1 MGKNK
6 FAADDGGMEIL
17 MKRESGVLLHIS
29 SLPGK
34 YGCGSFGD
42 GARAFVDV
50 LAEGGFTYW
59 QTLPFCV
66 PDSYFS
72 PYSSASAFSGNPYF
86 VDLGILYENGLL
98 TKTEILLSEERS
110 PYVCEFS
117 RLTRE
122 RMPLLFRAAER
133 ALKDSDIAS
142 AVDAFMLENPRVAEF
157 CRFMAMREANGNRP
171 WHDWTIDVSDAKT
184 EAGWRFIEYEFFR
197 QWADI
202 KEYANGK
209 GIKIIGD
216 IPFYVSLDS
225 SDVWG
230 SREQFLL
237 DSDGRPEWVAGV
249 PPDYFSEDGQL
260 WGNPLYNW
268 DYMKNDGYSFWRERM
283 QFMLT
288 LFDGV
293 RIDHFRAIESYYSIP
308 GEAISAK
315 NGEWRPGPR
324 MELIDVIKETAKEKL
339 IIAEDLGDITDE
351 VRDMLEESGFPGM
364 RVMQFGFLDD
374 SDSLHRPHNYVEN
387 CVAYTGTHDNNT
399 LLGSIWEM
407 PPERRADLFD
417 YCGCP
422 EDWSAACLD
431 VIRSVM
437 ASKASIVILPIQ
449 DILGYGADTR
459 MNKPGV
465 ADDNWNYRITSDQLR
480 LVDTGFY
487 RRINHIYGRLPK

>member
-1 MGKNK
+1 
-6 FAADDGGMEIL
+6 
-17 MKRESGVLLHIS
+17 MKRESGILLHIS

-34 YGCGSFGD
+34 YGCGSFGK
-42 GARAFVDV
+42 GARAFVDALV
-50 LAEGGFTYW
+50 EGGFTYW

-66 PDSYFS
+66 PDSFFS

-86 VDLGILYENGLL
+86 IDLDILFENGLI
-98 TKTEILLSEERS
+98 TKTELTLAEEKT
-110 PYVCEFS
+110 PYACEFD
-117 RLTRE
+117 RLSKE
-122 RMPLLFRAAER
+122 RTALLFRAAAR
-133 ALKDSDIAS
+133 ALKNEQIAHEIDS
-142 AVDAFMLENPRVAEF
+142 FMAENPRVSEF
-157 CRFMAMREANGNRP
+157 CRFMALREANGDTM
-171 WHDWTIDVSDAKT
+171 WHDWKTNVPNTET
-184 EAGWRFIEYEFFR
+184 EASWRFIEYEFFR
-197 QWADI
+197 QWALV
-202 KEYANGK
+202 KAYANEK

-260 WGNPLYNW
+260 WGNPLYDW
-268 DYMKNDGYSFWRERM
+268 AHMKKDGYAFWHERIS
-283 QFMLT
+283 FMLT

-293 RIDHFRAIESYYSIP
+293 RIDHFRAIESYYAIP
-308 GEAISAK
+308 GDAVTAK
-315 NGEWRPGPR
+315 NGKWRKGPG
-324 MELIDVIKETAKEKL
+324 MELINVIKEVAGDKI

-351 VRDMLEESGFPGM
+351 VRALLDESGFPGM

-374 SDSLHRPHNYVEN
+374 GDSLHRPHNYVEN

-422 EDWSAACLD
+422 NDWSAACVD

-437 ASKASIVILPIQ
+437 ASKAAIVILPMQ

-465 ADDNWNYRITSDQLR
+465 TDDNWNYRVTFDQLAS
-480 LVDTGFY
+480 VNKAFY
-487 RRINHIYGRLPK
+487 RRLNKLYGRY

>member
-1 MGKNK
+1 
-6 FAADDGGMEIL
+6 
-17 MKRESGVLLHIS
+17 MKRKSGILLHIS

-42 GARAFVDV
+42 GARDFVNK
-50 LAEGGFTYW
+50 LADGGFTYW
-59 QTLPFCV
+59 QVLPFCV
-66 PDSYFS
+66 PDAFFS

-86 VDLGILYENGLL
+86 IDLGILCDNGLITETERL
-98 TKTEILLSEERS
+98 TAEEKK
-110 PYVCEFS
+110 PYVCEFG
-117 RLTRE
+117 RLSEE
-122 RMPLLFRAAER
+122 RMALLFRAADR
-133 ALKDSDIAS
+133 ALKDAKIAV
-142 AVDAFMLENPRVAEF
+142 AVDEFMLQNPRVSEF
-157 CRFMAMREANGNRP
+157 CRFMALREANGNLI
-171 WHDWTIDVSDAKT
+171 WHSWTVDEPDERAESR
-184 EAGWRFIEYEFFR
+184 WRFIEYEFFR
-197 QWADI
+197 QWASV
-202 KEYANGK
+202 KAYANEK

-237 DSDGRPEWVAGV
+237 DKDGRPEWVAGV

-260 WGNPLYNW
+260 WGNPLYDW
-268 DYMKNDGYSFWRERM
+268 KHMKNDGYSFWRERIS
-283 QFMLT
+283 FMLT

-293 RIDHFRAIESYYSIP
+293 RIDHFRAIESYYAIP
-308 GEAISAK
+308 GDAVTAK
-315 NGEWRPGPR
+315 NGEWRKGPG
-324 MELIDVIKETAKEKL
+324 MELIKVIKEIAGDKL

-351 VRDMLEESGFPGM
+351 VRELLEESGFPGM
-364 RVMQFGFLDD
+364 RVMQFGFLYDG
-374 SDSLHRPHNYVEN
+374 DSLHRPHNYVEN

-422 EDWSAACLD
+422 NDWNEACVD
-431 VIRSVM
+431 VIRSLM
-437 ASKASIVILPIQ
+437 ASKAGLAIFPIQ

-465 ADDNWNYRITSDQLR
+465 TDDNWNYRVTFEQLKSVNTS
-480 LVDTGFY
+480 FY
-487 RRINHIYGRLPK
+487 RRLNKLYGRI